1 MKNKII
7 RKGLIIVIII
17 LILGAEAIFGYNNE
31 LKNNKISNI
40 KVNTLYVGGDGPGNY
55 TKIQDAINDAFEG
68 VRVFVYDDSSPYYEN
83 IIINKSIFLTGE
95 NKYTTVIDGSGTGD
109 VINVCSGWINIRG
122 FTIRNGESDYPNAG
136 IYVTSNYGMISSNII
151 ENNFF
156 GIFMFSSDKLYIHKN
171 NITNNLHSG
180 VYLEESPNNYI
191 STNFISNHPKNG
203 VALCNSS
210 NDMTVFNNTILNN
223 KYSGILISNSNNNFI
238 NYNTISKNIIG
249 AVVEYSTSNE
259 FLKNNF
265 IKNLFIEAYQIGSGF
280 FKNRNIWKGN
290 YWNRPRVLPKPIFGR
305 TGLNFIK
312 IPWFNIDF
320 IPAYKPNEYKSAQ
333 IHI

>member
-7 RKGLIIVIII
+7 RKGLVIGLII
-17 LILGAEAIFGYNNE
+17 LTLGADAVYGFTSE
-31 LKNNKISNI
+31 LKNSKISNI
-40 KVNTLYVGGDGPGNY
+40 KVNTFYVGGDGPGNY
-55 TKIQDAINDAFEG
+55 TKIQDAINDASDGE
-68 VRVFVYDDSSPYYEN
+68 RVFVYDNSSPYYEN

-95 NKYTTVIDGSGTGD
+95 NKDTTVIDGNGATD
-109 VINVCSGWINIRG
+109 VIHVNSDWINIMG
-122 FTIRNGESDYPNAG
+122 FTVRNGGPDYPNSG
-136 IYVTSNYGMISSNII
+136 IYVSSTYGMISSNNI
-151 ENNFF
+151 ENNYF
-156 GIFMFSSDKLYIHKN
+156 GIFMFSSDQLYINKN

-203 VALCNSS
+203 VVLCNSS

-249 AVVEYSTSNE
+249 AVVEYSTSNL

-265 IKNLFIEAYQIGSGF
+265 IKNVFLEAYQVGSGF
-280 FKNRNIWKGN
+280 LKNRNIWRGN
-290 YWNRPRVLPKPIFGR
+290 YWNRPRVLPKPIYGR

-312 IPWFNIDF
+312 IPWINLDF
-320 IPAYKPNEYKSAQ
+320 IPAFKPNQYIGA
-333 IHI
+333 